1 MAITAEQVRNLR
13 EQTGAGMMDCKRAL
27 EATGGDQEKAIAHLR
42 QQGLAAAARREG
54 RVTKEGVVAAYIHAG
69 GKIGVLVEVNCET
82 DFAARTDGFQELAKS
97 LAMQV
102 AATSPRW
109 LSREEVPEEVLEQE
123 REIYRAQAVKDLLD
137 KGADRRLNQLLKKS
151 KINRADLSA
160 DELKQKWESCRA
172 QAIEDGEPKEE
183 IRDKIVEGRLK
194 KFFEEFCLLEQSF
207 IRDPDVKVTQLVAET
222 GGKVG
227 ENVVVRRF
235 VRFQMGQ

>member
-1 MAITAEQVRNLR
+1 MAITAAQVRNLR

-27 EATGGDQEKAIAHLR
+27 EATGGDEAKAIAHLR

-54 RVTKEGVVAAYIHAG
+54 RATKEGVVIAYVHAG

-82 DFAARTDGFQELAKS
+82 DFAARTDAFEELAKN

-102 AATSPRW
+102 AATNPRW
-109 LSREEVPEEVLEQE
+109 LSREEIPQEVLEQE
-123 REIYRAQAVKDLLD
+123 REIYRARAAQEGKPENVLD
-137 KGADRRLNQLLKKS
+137 R
-151 KINRADLSA
+151 
-160 DELKQKWESCRA
+160 
-172 QAIEDGEPKEE
+172 
-183 IRDKIVEGRLK
+183 IVEGRVN

-207 IRDPDVKVTQLVAET
+207 IRDPDVKITELVAET
-222 GGKVG
+222 GAKVN